1 MRDNKELLEL
11 GNKLAAIRLANGMS
25 KSAFAREAKVDVPH
39 YLRIENGDCAPG
51 FFFLKK
57 IIKRYSIDANMLF
70 SSNGTNGGVQSDER
84 GDFNQG
90 KKR

>member
-1 MRDNKELLEL
+1 MRNAELLEL

-57 IIKRYSIDANMLF
+57 IITRYKIDANMLF
-70 SSNGTNGGVQSDER
+70 NINGTNGGATSDER
-84 GDFNQG
+84 GDTARG
-90 KKR
+90 KKRP